1 VARAGILLDRD
12 GTIIVDHGYVGSVDR
27 VEFIDGSADAIARF
41 NAAGVPVVV
50 VTNQAGVARGFY
62 GPDDVHRVHEHI
74 AARLAEHGAHVDLF
88 LYCPYHPDGTVE
100 GFARRSADRKP
111 GPGMAVAAAEAL
123 DLDLTSSW
131 VVGDRPEDM
140 GLAAAIGASGVY
152 LGTDSGQ
159 DGVTAFPDLK
169 SAAEYILSHIS
180 APGSNGNGK
189 GYGSGHRNGH
199 GPGPGFQGFGGG
211 STAGQARAKF
221 PARPSDQAGSYC
233 GGYFSELTH
242 ATASI
247 DPVQLD
253 RAAALLLAAHQRGS
267 VIFSCGNGGSASI
280 ANHLQCDHM
289 KGVSN
294 GTALRP
300 RVVSLSNN
308 VELMTAIANDNGYEN
323 VFLHQLQAQARPGD
337 VLFAIS
343 SSGRSANI
351 VRTIEWARDHDVRT
365 LAFTG
370 FTGGPAR
377 ELAEVAVH
385 VDCDNYGIVEDAH
398 QAAMHA
404 IAQYIRQSCM
414 SAEAVARQIF

>member
-1 VARAGILLDRD
+1 MARAGVLLDRD
-12 GTIIVDHGYVGSVDR
+12 GTIIVDHGYVGSVER

-41 NAAGVPVVV
+41 NQAGIPVVV
-50 VTNQAGVARGFY
+50 VSNQAGVARGFY
-62 GPDDVHRVHEHI
+62 GLDDVTRVHEYI
-74 AARLAEHGAHVDLF
+74 AEKLAERGAHVDMF

-140 GLAAAIGASGVY
+140 GLAAAIGASAVFVGLGSGGV
-152 LGTDSGQ
+152 GNP
-159 DGVTAFPDLK
+159 DGVTVFPDLK
-169 SAAEYILSHIS
+169 SAAEHILSHINGFR
-180 APGSNGNGK
+180 APERSNG
-189 GYGSGHRNGH
+189 SAMPS
-199 GPGPGFQGFGGG
+199 PGP
-211 STAGQARAKF
+211 AAARAKF
-221 PARPSDQAGSYC
+221 PLLPSDRC
-233 GGYFSELTH
+233 GTYSAGYFSELAH

-247 DPVQLD
+247 DPVALD
-253 RAAALLLAAHQRGS
+253 RAAAMLLEAHDRGA
-267 VIFSCGNGGSASI
+267 VVYSCGNGGSASI

-289 KGVSN
+289 KGVGN

-300 RVVSLSNN
+300 RVVSLSTNA
-308 VELMTAIANDNGYEN
+308 ELLTAIANDNGYEN
-323 VFLHQLQAQARPGD
+323 VFLYQLQAQARPGD

-343 SSGRSANI
+343 SSGRSPNI
-351 VRTIEWARDHDVRT
+351 VRAIEWAREHEVRT

-377 ELAEVAVH
+377 DLAEVAVH
-385 VDCDNYGIVEDAH
+385 VACGNYGIVEDAH

-404 IAQYIRQSCM
+404 IAQFIRQSCM
-414 SAEAVARQIF
+414 SADAVASQVF

>member
-12 GTIIVDHGYVGSVDR
+12 GTIIVDHGYVGSVER
-27 VEFIDGSADAIARF
+27 VEFIEGSADAIAAF

-62 GPDDVHRVHEHI
+62 GPEDVNLVHEHI
-74 AARLAEHGAHVDLF
+74 AERLAEHGAHVDLF
-88 LYCPYHPDGTVE
+88 LYCPYHPEGTVN
-100 GFARRSADRKP
+100 GFARRSSDRKP

-123 DLDLTSSW
+123 DLDLASSW

-140 GLAAAIGASGVY
+140 GLAAAIGASAVF
-152 LGTDSGQ
+152 LGAEGGHNAT
-159 DGVTAFPDLK
+159 VAFPDLK
-169 SAAEYILSHIS
+169 SAAAYILSHI
-180 APGSNGNGK
+180 NGNGR
-189 GYGSGHRNGH
+189 GSGRTNGN
-199 GPGPGFQGFGGG
+199 G
-211 STAGQARAKF
+211 SGRLDAKAAPRPARPKF
-221 PARPSDQAGSYC
+221 PAQPSDNAGSYC
-233 GGYFSELTH
+233 GGYFSELAH

-253 RAAALLLAAHQRGS
+253 KAAALLLEAHDRGA

-289 KGVSN
+289 KGVAN

-300 RVVSLSNN
+300 RVVSLSANI
-308 VELMTAIANDNGYEN
+308 ELLTAIANDDGYEN

-351 VRTIEWARDHDVRT
+351 VRTIEWARGHGLRT

-370 FTGGPAR
+370 FTGGRAR

-385 VDCDNYGIVEDAH
+385 VDCHNYGLVEDAH

-404 IAQYIRQSCM
+404 LAQYIRQSCM
-414 SAEAVARQIF
+414 TPDAVADLIF